1 MRNSARARG
10 AFSLG
15 RVIRQKIFQLES
27 PGMRDLLVK
36 ITPNRFEDLIA
47 IVALYRPGPMGSGM
61 IEEFIKRKKGKIPVK
76 YDLPQLREIL
86 DETYGVILY
95 QEQVMSIA
103 NKLANF
109 TQVLLFTPCALIT
122 IGASLLAAVTSSVR

>member
-1 MRNSARARG
+1 
-10 AFSLG
+10 
-15 RVIRQKIFQLES
+15 
-27 PGMRDLLVK
+27 MRDLLVK

-109 TQVLLFTPCALIT
+109 TMDRRISSGRRWGRRDPRRWKNSKRLL
-122 IGASLLAAVTSSVR
+122 